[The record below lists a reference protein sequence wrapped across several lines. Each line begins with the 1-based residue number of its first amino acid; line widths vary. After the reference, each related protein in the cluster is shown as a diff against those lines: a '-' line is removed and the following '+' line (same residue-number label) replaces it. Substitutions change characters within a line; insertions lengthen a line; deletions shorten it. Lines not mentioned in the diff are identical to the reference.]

1 MQRVRAQTFGCVDGP
16 DVEFY
21 EKLEVVS
28 GCRLP
33 LALKVKISKLI
44 DKHCFNSG
52 LSINMDVTSLGNVSK
67 EFQDMFAQLM
77 KHVCSI
83 DMSTKEL
90 VLDLMKAIAETDPSV
105 DVDHP
110 PGDSSPHNVSYHMSD
125 PPIEEINRHVPV
137 YKEVDSGDFGFFN
150 YG

>member
-1 MQRVRAQTFGCVDGP
+1 
-16 DVEFY
+16 
-21 EKLEVVS
+21 
-28 GCRLP
+28 
-33 LALKVKISKLI
+33 
-44 DKHCFNSG
+44 
-52 LSINMDVTSLGNVSK
+52 MDVTSLGNVSK

-90 VLDLMKAIAETDPSV
+90 VLDLMKAIAEIDPSV
-105 DVDHP
+105 GDVDHP

-137 YKEVDSGDFGFFN
+137 YKDKDDSGDSGFSN